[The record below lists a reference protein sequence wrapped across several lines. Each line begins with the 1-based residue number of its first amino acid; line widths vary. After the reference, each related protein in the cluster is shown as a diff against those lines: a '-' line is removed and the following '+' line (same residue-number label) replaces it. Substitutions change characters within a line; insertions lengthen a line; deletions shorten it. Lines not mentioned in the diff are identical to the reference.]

1 MKTPFRPTLGLAA
14 LISCGAVLA
23 PIPAAHAHPHVWVL
37 GEATLR
43 FQDDKLARVGMRWQF
58 DAFFSQVL
66 TGDFDTSKDGTF
78 DAAEL
83 EAMQAQ
89 IFTSLKDYGYF
100 THLRVD
106 DAETTFE
113 GVENFKTATD
123 KGELIFF
130 FDLVPSAP
138 IDPRTSQVQL
148 AVYDP
153 TLYVD
158 IVLGGEKPVTLD
170 GLAAGTC
177 LWEFKSGDDISANDA
192 FMTPQVMKLNC
203 PS

>member
-1 MKTPFRPTLGLAA
+1 MNLRRSVFGLAA
-14 LISCGAVLA
+14 LVSVCGVLGPIA
-23 PIPAAHAHPHVWVL
+23 PARAHPHVWVL

-43 FQDDKLARVGMRWQF
+43 FEDERLARVGMRWQF

-66 TGDFDTSKDGTF
+66 TGDFDTSKDGAF
-78 DAAEL
+78 DAAET

-106 DAETTFE
+106 DVEATFT
-113 GVENFKTATD
+113 GVENFKTASD
-123 KGELIFF
+123 KGELVFY
-130 FDLVPSAP
+130 FDLVPEAP
-138 IDPRTSQVQL
+138 IDPRAARVQL

-158 IVLGGEKPVTLD
+158 IVLGGDRPVTLE
-170 GLAAGTC
+170 GLAAGKC
-177 LWEFKSGDDISANDA
+177 MWEFKSGDDISANDA